1 MVMPLMP
8 KRTKYRKPH
17 RLTYDGKAKGNL
29 ELQFGEYG
37 LQAKEGGYVSARQIE
52 AARVAMTRYM
62 KRGGKVWINIFPH
75 LARTQKPLETRQGK
89 GKGNVNEWVAVV
101 KTGKIMFEVA
111 GVSEEIAREALRLAS
126 HKLPC
131 VTKFVKR
138 ETEEQPKITEE
149 NVVEGGAV

>member
-1 MVMPLMP
+1 MPLMP

-29 ELQFGEYG
+29 TLQFGDYG

-126 HKLPC
+126 HKLS
-131 VTKFVKR
+131 VKTKFVMR
-138 ETEEQPKITEE
+138 EGEVK
-149 NVVEGGAV
+149 NEG

>member
-126 HKLPC
+126 HKLS
-131 VTKFVKR
+131 VKTKFVMK
-138 ETEEQPKITEE
+138 
-149 NVVEGGAV
+149 EGEVKNEG